1 MNRPWAVLILL
12 LAVLGA
18 FPGQAQMTPAIF
30 PQLGHS
36 AGVNAVVFSP
46 DGRVLASA
54 SSDNT
59 VKLWDVASGRELRTL
74 SGHTDWVSSVA
85 ISPDG
90 KRLAS
95 ASRDHKIKLWDMATG
110 LKLQTLSGHA
120 DLVEWVAFSPDGR
133 LLASGSDDKTVRL
146 WSLPSGREVRT
157 LSGHGGSVD
166 HVAFSPDGKLL
177 ASASDDKTIKL
188 WSVAT
193 GAEIRS
199 LRGHVQSVY
208 GLAFSPD
215 GRTLASAGADNA
227 IKVWDVAS
235 GRELRTLAGH
245 TAAVSTVTFSP
256 DGALLV
262 SSGGDKTIR
271 VWDVA
276 SGSQLRALGDNAGG
290 GSAVAFS
297 PDGKVLAT
305 GGGSGG
311 GSGAAINLW
320 ATADWT
326 RLRTLSGHTS
336 QVYAVTYSPDGKTL
350 ASGRRDSVINLWDA
364 ASGKSPRV
372 LPGHANA
379 IYALAF
385 SPDGKRLA
393 SGDAEG
399 VIKLTDP
406 AGGGELGSLK
416 GPLFAIETVAFS
428 SDGKILASGGS
439 LGGTNDSPVVLWD
452 ALTGRQLQTLNGEK
466 TAVNSLAFS
475 PDGKLLAAGDADNMI
490 ALWDVAS
497 GDTLRRSG
505 HPSPARA
512 VIDQVQSLAFSPN
525 GKLLAAGHYDD
536 SVTVM
541 DVAGGR
547 TLKTLIGHAGPVLT
561 VAFSPDG
568 SVLASA
574 GADHV
579 VVLWDAASGRQLRRL
594 VGHLGVVIAIAFS
607 PDGKTLA
614 SGGLDGT
621 IRQWD
626 VASGKERV
634 ALIGFDDGSSIAFT
648 PEGFFDSSSAAA
660 EDDLNVRIGAR
671 VFGIASFRENFYR
684 PDLVNAAIGGE
695 SLAPYGSIAT
705 VKLSP
710 IVQVADL
717 PRAASGSELNLTL
730 QLTDGGGGVGMVR
743 VFSGGAVILQ
753 DARAHAAD
761 DLTRRYAVP
770 LFDGVNE
777 FRVTAANAD
786 GSMWSDA
793 KATVSASEAIDA
805 SPAKPSGTLYAVV
818 VGIQDFPNALASNA
832 LRYSVA
838 DAQLFADTLRQY
850 AGPLFARL
858 DIRLMTTVAETDSAH
873 LVKTLT
879 DLQASVGPADE
890 FVFYVASHG
899 VIHDGEYYLITSNVS
914 SDPARLKVDAI
925 SRPQLTDL
933 LANIRTRKKIA
944 ILDTCEAGAL
954 REAFTATRGM
964 SARTAVTILSRS
976 IGLTELAATTTN
988 QAALEGYKGHGLFT
1002 WVLTEGL
1009 SGKAADGATGI
1020 VRSDLIASY
1029 VDAEVPPLARSMQN
1043 RNQQPTANQSG
1054 EPFALTTVK

>member
-12 LAVLGA
+12 LAVLSA
-18 FPGQAQMTPAIF
+18 FPGRAQMTPVIF

-36 AGVNAVVFSP
+36 GDINAVVFSP

-54 SSDNT
+54 SWDNT
-59 VKLWDVASGRELRTL
+59 VKLWDLASGRELRTL
-74 SGHTDWVSSVA
+74 SGHTDLVSSVA

-110 LKLQTLSGHA
+110 LELQTLSGHA
-120 DLVEWVAFSPDGR
+120 DPVSSVAFSPDGR
-133 LLASGSDDKTVRL
+133 LLASGSGDKTVRL
-146 WSLPSGREVRT
+146 WSLPGGRELRT
-157 LSGHGGSVD
+157 LSGHGGGVD

-177 ASASDDKTIKL
+177 ASASADKTIKL

-193 GAEIRS
+193 GAEIRT
-199 LRGHVQSVY
+199 LKGHVQSVY

-215 GRTLASAGADNA
+215 GKTLASAGADNA
-227 IKVWDVAS
+227 IKLWDVAS

-245 TAAVSTVTFSP
+245 TAEVFAVAFSP

-262 SSGGDKTIR
+262 SGSVDKTIR

-276 SGSQLRALGDNAGG
+276 SGRQLRAVGIAGG
-290 GSAVAFS
+290 VSVVAFS
-297 PDGKVLAT
+297 PDGKVLASNR
-305 GGGSGG
+305 GEDP
-311 GSGAAINLW
+311 AINLW
-320 ATADWT
+320 ATGDWT
-326 RLRTLSGHTS
+326 PLRTLSGHTS
-336 QVYAVTYSPDGKTL
+336 EVYAVAYSPDGETL
-350 ASGRRDSVINLWDA
+350 ASGRRDTVVNLWDA

-372 LPGHANA
+372 LPGHANS

-393 SGDAEG
+393 SGDADG
-399 VIKLTDP
+399 VIKLSDP
-406 AGGGELGSLK
+406 AGGRELGSLK
-416 GPLFAIETVAFS
+416 GPLSAIETVAFS
-428 SDGKILASGGS
+428 PDGKILASGGS

-452 ALTGRQLQTLNGEK
+452 ALTGRQLQTLSGQK

-505 HPSPARA
+505 HANRPGT
-512 VIDQVQSLAFSPN
+512 VVDEVQSLAFSPD
-525 GKLLAAGHYDD
+525 GKLLASGHYDD

-541 DVAGGR
+541 DVASGR
-547 TLKTLIGHAGPVLT
+547 TLKTLIGHASPVLT

-568 SVLASA
+568 TVLASA

-579 VVLWDAASGRQLRRL
+579 VVLWDVASGRQSRRL
-594 VGHLGVVIAIAFS
+594 VGHLGVVNAIAFS

-614 SGGLDGT
+614 SGGLDGA

-660 EDDLNVRIGAR
+660 EDDLNVRIGDR

-684 PDLVNAAIGGE
+684 PDLVKAAIGGE

-710 IVQVADL
+710 IVQLADL

-730 QLTDGGGGVGMVR
+730 RLTDGGGGVGMVR

-753 DARAHAAD
+753 DARPHTAG

-777 FRVTAANAD
+777 LRVTAANAD
-786 GSMWSDA
+786 GTMWSDA

-805 SPAKPSGTLYAVV
+805 TPAKPSGTLYAVV

-832 LRYSVA
+832 LHYSVA
-838 DAQLFADTLRQY
+838 DAQLFADTLRRY

-879 DLQASVGPADE
+879 DLQARVGPADE

-899 VIHDGEYYLITSNVS
+899 IIHEGEYYLITSNVS

-925 SRPQLTDL
+925 SRQQLTDL
-933 LANIRTRKKIA
+933 LANIRTRRKIA

-988 QAALEGYKGHGLFT
+988 QEALEGYKGHGLFT

-1009 SGKAADGATGI
+1009 SGKAADSATGI

-1054 EPFALTTVK
+1054 APFALTTVK